1 MNTATPSQ
9 AHAHAHAAPVLHV
22 AEPPAAYL
30 IHPPLVV
37 DCSTLAALLF
47 QEPMRDEAVVHLT
60 ARSLH
65 APHLLDH
72 EMASVAAKKLK
83 AGWPA
88 DSVELALQDY
98 VAQALSLHTTDVQ
111 AQYALAQRFGLSTY
125 DAAYLWLA
133 GELKCPL
140 ATFDHKLAKAAVQYL
155 SELP

>member
-1 MNTATPSQ
+1 MS
-9 AHAHAHAAPVLHV
+9 APAVSSLYV

-30 IHPPLVV
+30 LRPPLVV
-37 DCSTLAALLF
+37 DCSALAALLF
-47 QEPMRDEAVVHLT
+47 EEPTRDQALAHLMG
-60 ARSLH
+60 RSLH

-72 EMASVAAKKLK
+72 EMVSVAAKKLK

-88 DSVELALQDY
+88 DSVVLALQDY
-98 VAQALSLHTTDVQ
+98 AAQELSLHPTDVQ
-111 AQYALAQRFGLSTY
+111 AQYLLAQRFGLSTY

-140 ATFDHKLAKAAVQYL
+140 ASFDQKLAKAATQYL